1 VFKVIIKEERGDEVW
16 IDFESNS
23 EKWRFMKNH
32 LPDVAD
38 FTMEFAKVLKIK
50 SPLLLVKKVWLE
62 NLGDIEIINNKRK

>member
-1 VFKVIIKEERGDEVW
+1 
-16 IDFESNS
+16 
-23 EKWRFMKNH
+23 MKNH

-38 FTMEFAKVLKIK
+38 FTMEFAKVFKIK